1 MQSVANKLGEEIWP
15 RIAPLLDSA
24 VANLSESDREA
35 IVLRYYEG
43 KTLREVGA
51 ALSASE
57 DAAEKRVA
65 RALDKLRAFFVKRGI
80 TVGATGLAAIITANA
95 VHAAPEGLAATVSTA
110 ALVGTPVAAASIIT
124 TTTKAIAMTIL
135 QKQLT
140 ATIVA
145 ALLVC
150 AITTYV
156 ATRDSAPKARGN
168 SALAGKWQTE
178 DKTETMDFLS
188 DGTCQGND
196 YRRQ

>member
-35 IVLRYYEG
+35 IALRYYEG

-80 TVGATGLAAIITANA
+80 TVGASGLAIVAKLAKGAAQSITQLTEGAGVTRQAITKHLR
-95 VHAAPEGLAATVSTA
+95 VLEAAGLVRREPIGREMLFLLEPEPLVALQDYLERVSKQWDA
-110 ALVGTPVAAASIIT
+110 AL
-124 TTTKAIAMTIL
+124 
-135 QKQLT
+135 
-140 ATIVA
+140 
-145 ALLVC
+145 
-150 AITTYV
+150 
-156 ATRDSAPKARGN
+156 AR
-168 SALAGKWQTE
+168 LKVHVE
-178 DKTETMDFLS
+178 
-188 DGTCQGND
+188 
-196 YRRQ
+196 R